1 MGADKAFRIKQLE
14 DEIRACAVTCT
25 FGNSISDDI
34 PSEEIPFEE
43 IPLEGYPSVGMRP
56 TTYGPSG
63 TIDTARLSN
72 NEALAGLWF
81 SDGLNAVLTY
91 KNNAST
97 DKPDVV
103 AECEIYIEYDAY
115 LKYQNEYFAEL
126 CKRATIDEVALH
138 LLVYNEIDVH
148 YDSERPFINACSNN
162 TVDVVEYLYDS
173 IKPDLTTNRDT
184 AFRFACL
191 SNKID
196 NAYYLMSICDRY
208 NMKIRARITDDT
220 AAYAGGSY
228 DDCVIETSSIDI
240 VPIEFSYIYDF

>member
-1 MGADKAFRIKQLE
+1 MGADKAFRIKE
-14 DEIRACAVTCT
+14 IVDEIRTCAIECSN
-25 FGNSISDDI
+25 GNSMSNDI
-34 PSEEIPFEE
+34 PLKE
-43 IPLEGYPSVGMRP
+43 IPLEGYPYVGMQP
-56 TTYGPSG
+56 TTYKPTGALDM
-63 TIDTARLSN
+63 TRLSN

-148 YDSERPFINACSNN
+148 YDSERPFVNACSNN
-162 TVDVVEYLYDS
+162 TADVVEYLYDS
-173 IKPDLTTNRDT
+173 IKPDITTNRDE

-191 SNKID
+191 SNKIE
-196 NAYYLMSICDRY
+196 NAYYLMSVCDRY
-208 NMKIRARITDDT
+208 NMRIRARTPDDM

-228 DDCVIETSSIDI
+228 DDCIIEPNSIDI